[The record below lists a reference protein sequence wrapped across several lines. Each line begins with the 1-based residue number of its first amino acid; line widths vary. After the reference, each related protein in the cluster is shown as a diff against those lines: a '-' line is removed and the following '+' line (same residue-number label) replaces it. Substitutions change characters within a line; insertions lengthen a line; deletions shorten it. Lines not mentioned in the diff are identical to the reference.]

1 MVCKWSRILNAKMPR
16 PHLFDPDMQLEKAI
30 VTRKVGGKDQ
40 KCIHWSQAA
49 VDGSVGPTAC
59 PAPPTQPTPNRARPT
74 PSQVTHFYE
83 TEGTRTPVLLEND
96 DMTYEFL
103 SFERGG
109 DSTKAALDETY
120 AVPPEF
126 GSDCERVAQDVGFP
140 YIHLLHTFVR
150 F

>member
-1 MVCKWSRILNAKMPR
+1 MCKWSRILNAKMPR

-40 KCIHWSQAA
+40 KCVHWSQTG
-49 VDGSVGPTAC
+49 VDGSVSPTNL
-59 PAPPTQPTPNRARPT
+59 APPTQPTPTDRAR
-74 PSQVTHFYE
+74 SLQVTHFYE
-83 TEGTRTPVLLEND
+83 TEGTRIPVLLEND